1 MGMVEMLGGQSDSFH
16 LGFGVGAILAG
27 VLLLKLPA
35 DMRFMQGAGMP
46 QLVRVA
52 GWIAVVGGLVI
63 ALSGLALVLG

>member
-1 MGMVEMLGGQSDSFH
+1 MVEMLGGQSDSFH